1 MLKSQT
7 KLTALNAHII
17 IRSLATHSLG
27 LDHVHVLMFA
37 AYNLACCVLSQYRN
51 LRNMEKYKLCS
62 QKLTKHR

>member
-17 IRSLATHSLG
+17 IRSLAGHSLG

-37 AYNLACCVLSQYRN
+37 ACNLCLQCLVTVPESQEYGKIQI
-51 LRNMEKYKLCS
+51 M
-62 QKLTKHR
+62 